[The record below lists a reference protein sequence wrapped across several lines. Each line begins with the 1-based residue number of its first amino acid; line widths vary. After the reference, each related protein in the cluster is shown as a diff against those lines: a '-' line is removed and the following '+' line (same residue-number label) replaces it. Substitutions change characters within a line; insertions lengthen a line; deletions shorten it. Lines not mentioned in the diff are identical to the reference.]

1 MNILF
6 LAARSL
12 SAICLAAL
20 NASAGQSE
28 AVSSSQTE
36 WVSTLAC
43 NAFALSPEVRKR
55 HFEELGPAL
64 LKLKKSTRELPD
76 GYEFELPADNKTYQ
90 LLTEWAIQ
98 ERLCCPFFGIDLRF
112 DREGG
117 PLWLRLT
124 GRPGTK
130 EFIKEEWESAQSRRS
145 AVPQISTQEFEQLP
159 LRVHSFLAGVPL
171 HDVWSVDLPRW
182 RAGVTLD
189 DFLRTASNRKFD
201 TCGCS
206 KSSSLFTPFPLVRV
220 LLDIRFF
227 VGRFLG

>member
-6 LAARSL
+6 LAALSL

-28 AVSSSQTE
+28 PVSSSQTE
-36 WVSTLAC
+36 HISPLAC

-64 LKLKKSTRELPD
+64 LKLKRSTRELPD
-76 GYEFELPADNKTYQ
+76 GYELELPADNTTYQ
-90 LLTEWAIQ
+90 LLTEWAFQ
-98 ERLCCPFFGIDLRF
+98 ERLCCPFLDIGLRF

-130 EFIKEEWESAQSRRS
+130 EFIKEEFKVGNSR
-145 AVPQISTQEFEQLP
+145 
-159 LRVHSFLAGVPL
+159 
-171 HDVWSVDLPRW
+171 
-182 RAGVTLD
+182 
-189 DFLRTASNRKFD
+189 
-201 TCGCS
+201 
-206 KSSSLFTPFPLVRV
+206 
-220 LLDIRFF
+220 
-227 VGRFLG
+227 